1 MYKDNTQALRVV
13 GLKDLDHEFHRT
25 IVLTT
30 ESVRALSNGKKRN
43 FTMFAIEKSVISN
56 TIA

>member
-1 MYKDNTQALRVV
+1 MYKDDAQAFRVV
-13 GLKDLDHEFHRT
+13 GLKDLDHELHRT

-30 ESVRALSNGKKRN
+30 ASVRALSNGERRK

-56 TIA
+56 IIA